1 MNAQA
6 TNRPPPP
13 RSRPSPTL
21 TPTLAALAPLAA
33 LAAGP
38 GCFSARSSSGG
49 GETTPPAPT
58 RLIRTSDI
66 ELPDGYVIE
75 VVATGLNFPTGVT
88 FDDAGQVYVTESG
101 YSYGEVFTT
110 PRLLRVEPGGRT
122 TVVASGKN
130 PPWTGVAW
138 ADGAFIVSEG
148 GVTEGGRIIRIAPGG
163 QTQTLVAGLPSFG
176 DHHTNGPV
184 VGPDG
189 FIYFG
194 QGTATNS
201 GIVGED
207 NYKFGWLKRHPEFHD
222 VPCKDVTLTGAALT
236 TSNPLTPRDKD
247 DKATTGAFVPFGTQ
261 TQKGQVIPG
270 KVPCS
275 GAVMRVPVRGGTL
288 NLVAWGFRNP
298 FGLAFSPEGK
308 LFVTDNGYDDRGSR
322 PVWGN
327 ADYLWAVTPGTWYGW
342 PDFADGRPVAQDRY
356 APTGG
361 PTPPALLE
369 TPPNQPPQP
378 VALFAVHSSSNG
390 IDISR
395 DPSFGHVG
403 DAFVAQFGDQAPDV
417 GKVLHP
423 VGFKVVR
430 VDLKTGVIRD
440 FAVNRGKDNGPASHL
455 KAGGLERPISVRFDR
470 AGKSLYVVDF
480 GVMLMDERGAKP
492 KQGTGALFRITRAA
506 SAG

>member
-6 TNRPPPP
+6 TNRPPP
-13 RSRPSPTL
+13 RSRPGPTL
-21 TPTLAALAPLAA
+21 LVALAA
-33 LAAGP
+33 LAAAP

-49 GETTPPAPT
+49 GETTKPPPPT
-58 RLIRTSDI
+58 RTIRTSDI
-66 ELPDGYVIE
+66 ALPGGYVIE

-110 PRLLRVEPGGRT
+110 PRLLRIEPGGGT
-122 TVVASGKN
+122 TVVATGKN

-148 GVTEGGRIIRIAPGG
+148 GVTEGGRILRIAPDG
-163 QTQTLVAGLPSFG
+163 QKQTLVAGLPSFG

-207 NYKFGWLKRHPEFHD
+207 NHKFGWLKRHPEFHD

-236 TSNPLTPRDKD
+236 SPNPLTPRDED
-247 DKATTGAFVPFGTQ
+247 DKVTTGAFVPFGTQ

-298 FGLAFSPEGK
+298 FGLAFSPDGK

-327 ADYLWAVTPGTWYGW
+327 ADHLWAVTPGTWYGW
-342 PDFADGRPVAQDRY
+342 PDFADGRPVSQDRY
-356 APTGG
+356 APPGG
-361 PTPPALLE
+361 PTPPTLLE
-369 TPPNQPPQP
+369 APPNPPPQP
-378 VALFAVHSSSNG
+378 VAFFAVHSSSNG
-390 IDISR
+390 IDIAR
-395 DPSFGHVG
+395 DPSFGFAG
-403 DAFVAQFGDQAPDV
+403 EAFVAQFGDQAPDV

-440 FAVNRGKDNGPASHL
+440 FAVNRGKDNGPASRL
-455 KAGGLERPISVRFDR
+455 KSGGLERPISVRFDR
-470 AGKSLYVVDF
+470 TGRSLYVVDF

-492 KQGTGALFRITRAA
+492 QQGTGALFRITRAA
-506 SAG
+506 TAG

>member
-1 MNAQA
+1 MNAQP
-6 TNRPPPP
+6 NHRPPPRP
-13 RSRPSPTL
+13 RPRP
-21 TPTLAALAPLAA
+21 ALLLSLAA
-33 LAAGP
+33 LAAAP

-49 GETTPPAPT
+49 GETAKPPPPART
-58 RLIRTSDI
+58 IRTSDI
-66 ELPDGYVIE
+66 ALPGGYVIE
-75 VVATGLNFPTGVT
+75 VVATGLNLPTGVT
-88 FDDAGQVYVTESG
+88 FDDAGRVYVTESG

-110 PRLLRVEPGGRT
+110 PRLLRIEPGGGT
-122 TVVASGKN
+122 TVVATGKN

-138 ADGAFIVSEG
+138 ADGAFVVSEG
-148 GVTEGGRIIRIAPGG
+148 GVTEGGRIVRITPDG
-163 QTQTLVAGLPSFG
+163 QRQTLVAGLPSLG

-207 NYKFGWLKRHPEFHD
+207 NHRFGWLKRHPELHD
-222 VPCKDVTLTGAALT
+222 VPCKDVTLTGATLT
-236 TSNPLTPRDKD
+236 SPNPLTPHD
-247 DKATTGAFVPFGTQ
+247 DDEATTGAFVPFGTP

-275 GAVMRVPVRGGTL
+275 GAVMRVPARGGTL

-298 FGLAFSPEGK
+298 FGLAFSPDGK

-327 ADYLWAVTPGTWYGW
+327 ADSLWAVTPGTWYGW
-342 PDFADGRPVAQDRY
+342 PDFADGRPVSQDRY
-356 APTGG
+356 APPGG

-369 TPPNQPPQP
+369 APPNPPPQP

-395 DPSFGHVG
+395 DPAFGFVG

-440 FAVNRGKDNGPASHL
+440 FAVNRGKDNGPASRL
-455 KAGGLERPISVRFDR
+455 ESGGLERPVSVRFDR
-470 AGKSLYVVDF
+470 AGRSLYVVDF
-480 GVMLMDERGAKP
+480 GVMRMDERGP
-492 KQGTGALFRITRAA
+492 RPQQGTGALFRITRAA
-506 SAG
+506 TAG

>member
-1 MNAQA
+1 MKVRA
-6 TNRPPPP
+6 TSRPPL
-13 RSRPSPTL
+13 RSRLKPTL
-21 TPTLAALAPLAA
+21 LVVLAALAVA
-33 LAAGP
+33 P
-38 GCFSARSSSGG
+38 GCFSARASSGG
-49 GETTPPAPT
+49 GETTPPSPA
-58 RLIRTSDI
+58 RSIRTADI
-66 ELPDGYVIE
+66 EVPAGYVVE
-75 VVATGLNFPTGVT
+75 VVATGLTFPTGVA
-88 FDDAGQVYVTESG
+88 FDDAGQVYVTEAG

-110 PRLLRVEPGGRT
+110 PRLLRIDPGGRT
-122 TVVASGKN
+122 TVVATGKN

-148 GVTEGGRIIRIAPGG
+148 GVTEGGRILRITPGG
-163 QTQTLVAGLPSFG
+163 ERQTLVAGLPSFG

-207 NYKFGWLKRHPEFHD
+207 NHKFGWLKRHPEFHD
-222 VPCKDVTLTGAALT
+222 VPCRDVTMTGAALT
-236 TSNPLTPRDKD
+236 TPNPLTKDED
-247 DKATTGAFVPFGTQ
+247 DKAMTGAFVPFGTQ

-270 KVPCS
+270 QVPCS
-275 GAVMRVPVRGGTL
+275 GAVMRVPARGGTL
-288 NLVAWGFRNP
+288 HLVAWGFRNP
-298 FGLAFSPEGK
+298 FGLAFAPDGK
-308 LFVTDNGYDDRGSR
+308 LYVTDNGYDERGSR
-322 PVWGN
+322 PIWGN
-327 ADYLWAVTPGTWYGW
+327 ADHLWAVTPGTWYGW

-356 APTGG
+356 APPGQ
-361 PTPPALLE
+361 PAPPALLE
-369 TPPNQPPQP
+369 TLPNPPPQP
-378 VALFAVHSSSNG
+378 VAFFAVHSSSNG

-395 DPSFGHVG
+395 DPSFGFVG

-440 FAVNRGKDNGPASHL
+440 FAVNRGKDNGPASRL
-455 KAGGLERPISVRFDR
+455 KSGGLERPVSVRFDR

-480 GVMLMDERGAKP
+480 GVMIMDEQGAKP

-506 SAG
+506 AAG

>member
-1 MNAQA
+1 MKVRA
-6 TNRPPPP
+6 TSRPPL
-13 RSRPSPTL
+13 RSRLKPTL
-21 TPTLAALAPLAA
+21 LLGLAA
-33 LAAGP
+33 LAAAP
-38 GCFSARSSSGG
+38 GCFSARASSGG
-49 GETTPPAPT
+49 GETTPPPA
-58 RLIRTSDI
+58 RSIRTSDI

-75 VVATGLNFPTGVT
+75 VVATGLTFPTGVT
-88 FDDAGQVYVTESG
+88 FDDAGQVYVTEAG

-110 PRLLRVEPGGRT
+110 PRLLRIDAGGRT
-122 TVVASGKN
+122 TVVATGKN

-148 GVTEGGRIIRIAPGG
+148 GVTEGGRILRMTPGG

-207 NYKFGWLKRHPEFHD
+207 NHKFGWLKRHPEFHD
-222 VPCKDVTLTGAALT
+222 VPCKDVTMTGAALT
-236 TSNPLTPRDKD
+236 TPNPLTKAED
-247 DKATTGAFVPFGTQ
+247 DKTTTGAFVPFGTQ

-275 GAVMRVPVRGGTL
+275 GAVMRVPARGGAL
-288 NLVAWGFRNP
+288 RLVAWGFRNP
-298 FGLAFSPEGK
+298 FGIAFSPDGK
-308 LFVTDNGYDDRGSR
+308 LYVTDNGYDERGSR
-322 PVWGN
+322 PIWGN
-327 ADYLWAVTPGTWYGW
+327 ADPLWAVTPGTWYGW

-356 APTGG
+356 APPGQQA
-361 PTPPALLE
+361 PPALLE
-369 TPPNQPPQP
+369 TPPNPPPQP
-378 VALFAVHSSSNG
+378 VAFFAVHSSSNG

-395 DPSFGHVG
+395 DPSFGFVG

-440 FAVNRGKDNGPASHL
+440 FAVNRGKDNGPASRL
-455 KAGGLERPISVRFDR
+455 KSGGLERPVSVRFDR
-470 AGKSLYVVDF
+470 AGRSLYVVDF
-480 GVMLMDERGAKP
+480 GVMLMDEQGAKP

-506 SAG
+506 AAG